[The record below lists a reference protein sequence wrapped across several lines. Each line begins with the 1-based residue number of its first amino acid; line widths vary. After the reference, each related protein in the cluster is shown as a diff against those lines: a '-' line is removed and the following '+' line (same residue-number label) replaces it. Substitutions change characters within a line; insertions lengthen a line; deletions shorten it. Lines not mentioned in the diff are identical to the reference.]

1 MPLRA
6 DRIHIYLYDLPAVPI
21 FRLKDIAS
29 YLAALLPQMA
39 LVLPGRTEFL
49 THHLEPMGPAEREE
63 ALAWLARAWAEAK
76 VRNPMSYES
85 NIQPLYGEI
94 EYEKRRLA
102 TAGRSIKGI
111 LYDGFQVSQTL
122 AKLIEKN
129 ERNLSNIHI
138 IFTDQLLGTWEDS
151 DRRYHARVSVY
162 STPSLISTTGLVEA
176 PAKPRAFYLLKH
188 QYTALGMDDA
198 AEVGLKQEFA
208 GQFIDYNDPR
218 TTEVLKGYALQAIFW
233 HLTGD
238 PYCPDIH
245 CRLFN
250 AHWQEEVLKSQ
261 LGGDYDLCPTHQDML
276 KQLGAE

>member
-1 MPLRA
+1 
-6 DRIHIYLYDLPAVPI
+6 
-21 FRLKDIAS
+21 
-29 YLAALLPQMA
+29 
-39 LVLPGRTEFL
+39 
-49 THHLEPMGPAEREE
+49 
-63 ALAWLARAWAEAK
+63 
-76 VRNPMSYES
+76 MSYEL
-85 NIQPLYGEI
+85 NLQPLYGEV
-94 EYEKRRLA
+94 EYERRRLKSV
-102 TAGRSIKGI
+102 GRSIKGI
-111 LYDGFQVSQTL
+111 LYDGFQVFQTL

-129 ERNLSNIHI
+129 ERNLSHIHI
-138 IFTDQLLGTWEDS
+138 IFTDQLLGTWEES

-176 PAKPRAFYLLKH
+176 PAKPRAFYLLKR
-188 QYTALGMDDA
+188 QYAALGMDDA

-238 PYCPDIH
+238 PYCADIH

-261 LGGDYDLCPTHQDML
+261 LGGDYDLCPTHQAML
-276 KQLGAE
+276 SELGIQ